1 MPDSI
6 YIGNQA
12 RSFTTAPRFAE
23 YDMVVLN
30 IDENTYV
37 SSPHASVTA
46 SRWSDRANGE
56 HVFVYNGSQ
65 WSYNGTLYTTVQLQS
80 TFGLAVSYP
89 ACTAAKEGDTITVH
103 KTTNDGEVK
112 VSADF
117 SRSGRC
123 LEGNCPMVH
132 PDSRQAAADD
142 VLAKVIGYRYQPY
155 AAGRVS
161 INPAVEL
168 GDAMTAFGVYGGI
181 YEQKQTFGRLMV
193 SDIGAPGQADLDYE
207 IPYKTRQERQY
218 SRRFAELVSEFSIMA
233 DSISAKVSRSGGDS
247 TSFGWEL
254 EVDHWS
260 VLASGSPVFYI
271 DKDKATFAG
280 KVLAKS
286 IEVGSITID
295 GTPVDA
301 GYIRG
306 AQIGTYEVTGGVNGN
321 LGYANNGGIIGAN
334 LEYATVETAQT
345 STGINTSLGY
355 ANFSNGVFNATNTAG
370 YVKTAAIVDSSGHTF
385 YSGTLA
391 YKNHSGTNLYA
402 RLWISQ
408 SD

>member
-247 TSFGWEL
+247 ASFGWEL
-254 EVDHWS
+254 ELDHWS
-260 VLASGSPVFYI
+260 VLANGTPRLYI
-271 DKDKATFAG
+271 DNSLARFTG
-280 KVLAKS
+280 KVQANE
-286 IEVGSITID
+286 IEVGTITVGGRQI
-295 GTPVDA
+295 DA
-301 GYIRG
+301 GYIQG
-306 AQIGTYEVTGGVNGN
+306 TQIGQYTVSGGVGGN
-321 LGYANNGGIIGAN
+321 LGYAGNSGIIGAN
-334 LEYATVETAQT
+334 LENATIETAQT
-345 STGINTSLGY
+345 SSGINTSLGY
-355 ANFSNGVFNATNTAG
+355 ANFANGVFAASNTAR
-370 YVKTAAIVDSSGHTF
+370 YVKCQYLVDTSGYHYGPVNLTINGTSYRLFAWSGGSS
-385 YSGTLA
+385 
-391 YKNHSGTNLYA
+391 N
-402 RLWISQ
+402 
-408 SD
+408 

>member
-247 TSFGWEL
+247 ASFGWEL
-254 EVDHWS
+254 EVDHWA
-260 VLASGSPVFYI
+260 VLANSSPMLYI
-271 DKDKATFAG
+271 DSSSATFAG
-280 KVLAKS
+280 KVLAKE
-286 IEVGSITID
+286 IAVGSITIGGKTVNAD
-295 GTPVDA
+295 
-301 GYIRG
+301 YISG
-306 AQIGTYEVTGGVNGN
+306 SQIGTYAVSGGVGGN

-334 LEYATVETAQT
+334 LE
-345 STGINTSLGY
+345 
-355 ANFSNGVFNATNTAG
+355 NATIEKAQCISTIGSGVDGGLLAAG
-370 YVKTAAIVDSSGHTF
+370 CFNGSGPQPIWASSLRLKNIQYADTTISFIDGNQQTRTWHV
-385 YSGTLA
+385 LA
-391 YKNHSGTNLYA
+391 
-402 RLWISQ
+402 RISE
-408 SD
+408 